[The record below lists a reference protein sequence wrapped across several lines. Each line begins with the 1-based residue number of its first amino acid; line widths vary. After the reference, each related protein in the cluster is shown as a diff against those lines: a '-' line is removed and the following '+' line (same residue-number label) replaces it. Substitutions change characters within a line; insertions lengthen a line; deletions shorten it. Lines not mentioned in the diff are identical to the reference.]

1 MNWDAIG
8 AVGEI
13 FGAIAVLATLVYL
26 ARQISQGVYLA
37 RATQN
42 KAIFDSYN
50 DFNNVVL
57 ANSELAGL
65 LDQMEQPTRELS
77 STEKVQLRHL
87 AYRFAN
93 IWVSAEISYS
103 NGQLSGSEFAT
114 YKDDARVVLNTYPGL
129 MPYMATL
136 HESYPSNQEMEVYAP
151 IREYLATMS

>member
-1 MNWDAIG
+1 MNWEAIG

-26 ARQISQGVYLA
+26 ARQISQGVNFA
-37 RATQN
+37 RSTQN

-50 DFNNVVL
+50 DLNNLVL
-57 ANSELAGL
+57 TNSEFAGL

-77 STEKVQLRHL
+77 SIENVQLRHL

-103 NGQLSGSEFAT
+103 NGQISGAEFAT
-114 YKDDARVVLNTYPGL
+114 YKDDARVTLNTYPGL

-136 HESYPSNQEMEVYAP
+136 HKSYTSNQEMEVYAP
-151 IREYLATMS
+151 IREYLATVS